1 MITGLDSPSP
11 VSSALKDAMSK
22 DGAVVVTDE
31 YVAESA
37 TLGDLPRLMAR
48 RSSRAS
54 LIVLPEAGRGTL
66 DWALDIARELRS
78 TQANTCTAIGGGS
91 VLDSAKTAVASLEQ
105 PWLLDPAIWQSS
117 SGRLP
122 MVRERKRGETGLT
135 LLAVPTLPGSA
146 AQVAPRVTLAHTQG
160 QSQKMAFGS
169 GLVPDYAVVDSEL
182 WSDVGRSYV
191 LVGLSEMLFR
201 TLGPYLV
208 TQTYSSEQE
217 ADTLRIAQCIVDIG
231 VQILRSQTGINSPV
245 RSNIDRLSMESA
257 RPERV
262 LGWSPGIHP
271 WWCVQNS
278 LAAAVAVP
286 KRSLT
291 PRGFLA
297 VLDGVPPASCARLIT
312 SQEKIPDRS
321 QGRSL
326 IDDAR
331 YFLGEVSRSVGD
343 VGASVDDCMVD
354 RVVVESLELWG
365 PSIKAAGWGDR
376 EAIGE
381 FVRAALGRRGLEPA
395 RAT

>member
-1 MITGLDSPSP
+1 MLPQVITELDSPGA
-11 VSSALKDAMSK
+11 VSLALNDAMSR
-22 DGAVVVTDE
+22 DDSVVVTDE

-37 TLGDLPRLMAR
+37 MLGGLPRLVAR

-66 DWALDIARELRS
+66 DWALDIVRALRS
-78 TQANTCTAIGGGS
+78 TQAKTCTAIGGGS

-122 MVRERKRGETGLT
+122 MVRERKRGKAGLT
-135 LLAVPTLPGSA
+135 LVAVPTLPGSA
-146 AQVAPRVTLAHTQG
+146 AQVAPRATLAHIQG

-169 GLVPDYAVVDSEL
+169 GLIPDFAVVDSEL
-182 WSDVGRSYV
+182 WSDVERSYV

-208 TQTYSSEQE
+208 TKIYSSDQE
-217 ADTLRIAQCIVDIG
+217 VDTLRIAHRIVDIG
-231 VQILRSQTGINSPV
+231 VQILRSQTSIDAPL
-245 RSNIDRLSMESA
+245 RANIDRLSMESA

-278 LAAAVAVP
+278 LAAATAMP

-297 VLDGVPPASCARLIT
+297 VLDGVPPASCARLT
-312 SQEKIPDRS
+312 ASQEKIPDRN

-343 VGASVDDCMVD
+343 VATTVDACIVD
-354 RVVVESLELWG
+354 RVIVESLELWG
-365 PSIKAAGWGDR
+365 PSMKAAGWGDQ

-381 FVRAALGRRGLEPA
+381 FVRAALWRR
-395 RAT
+395 

>member
-1 MITGLDSPSP
+1 MLPQVITELDSPGA
-11 VSSALKDAMSK
+11 VSSALNDAMSR
-22 DGAVVVTDE
+22 DDAVVVTDE

-37 TLGDLPRLMAR
+37 MRGDLRRLVAR
-48 RSSRAS
+48 RSSRGS

-66 DWALDIARELRS
+66 DWALDIVRALRS
-78 TQANTCTAIGGGS
+78 TQAKTCTAIGGGS

-122 MVRERKRGETGLT
+122 MVRERKRGKAGLT
-135 LLAVPTLPGSA
+135 LVAVPTLPGSA
-146 AQVAPRVTLAHTQG
+146 AQVAPRATLAHIRG

-169 GLVPDYAVVDSEL
+169 GLVPDFAVVDSEL
-182 WSDVGRSYV
+182 WSDVERSYV

-208 TQTYSSEQE
+208 TKIYSSDQE
-217 ADTLRIAQCIVDIG
+217 VDTLRIAHCIVDIG
-231 VQILRSQTGINSPV
+231 VQILRSQTSIDAPL
-245 RSNIDRLSMESA
+245 RANIDRLSMESA

-262 LGWSPGIHP
+262 RGWSPGIHP

-278 LAAAVAVP
+278 LAAATAMP

-297 VLDGVPPASCARLIT
+297 VLDGVPPASCARLT
-312 SQEKIPDRS
+312 ASQEKIPERN

-343 VGASVDDCMVD
+343 VATTVDACMVD
-354 RVVVESLELWG
+354 RAIVESLELWG
-365 PSIKAAGWGDR
+365 PSMKAAGWGDQ

-381 FVRAALGRRGLEPA
+381 FVRAALWRR
-395 RAT
+395 

>member
-1 MITGLDSPSP
+1 
-11 VSSALKDAMSK
+11 
-22 DGAVVVTDE
+22 
-31 YVAESA
+31 AESA
-37 TLGDLPRLMAR
+37 MLGGLPRLVAR

-66 DWALDIARELRS
+66 DWALDIVRALRS
-78 TQANTCTAIGGGS
+78 TQAKTCTAIGGGS

-122 MVRERKRGETGLT
+122 MVRERKRGKAGLT
-135 LLAVPTLPGSA
+135 LVAVPTLPGSA
-146 AQVAPRVTLAHTQG
+146 AQVAPRATLAHIQG

-169 GLVPDYAVVDSEL
+169 GLIPDFAVVDSEL
-182 WSDVGRSYV
+182 WSDVDRSYALTV
-191 LVGLSEMLFR
+191 LSALLFR
-201 TLGPYLV
+201 TSGPYQV
-208 TQTYSSEQE
+208 TKIYSPHKEV
-217 ADTLRIAQCIVDIG
+217 DTLRIAHRIVDIG
-231 VQILRSQTGINSPV
+231 VQTLRSQTSIDAPL
-245 RSNIDRLSMESA
+245 RANIDRLSMESA

-278 LAAAVAVP
+278 LAAATAMP

-297 VLDGVPPASCARLIT
+297 VLDGVPPASCARLT
-312 SQEKIPDRS
+312 ASQEKIPDRN

-343 VGASVDDCMVD
+343 VATTVDACIVD
-354 RVVVESLELWG
+354 RVIVES
-365 PSIKAAGWGDR
+365 
-376 EAIGE
+376 
-381 FVRAALGRRGLEPA
+381 
-395 RAT
+395 